1 MTPSKRKA
9 PEAETPDKFAEATE
23 LMAEQIRLI
32 AAKSKQMG
40 KLAGNPNGTNYS
52 RRAVEECRV
61 CGARKHSVKWGETR
75 CVEKTQEPLPRGT
88 VCYACVRA
96 TLALGAN
103 CRSFQVLSQIEG
115 VLQVWRNQS
124 KIKRAKLHAYSGD
137 CCVCSLCQ
145 AEKAE

>member
-23 LMAEQIRLI
+23 LTAEQRVE
-32 AAKSKQMG
+32 ADGQAGGQSKRD
-40 KLAGNPNGTNYS
+40 THS